1 MKNKP
6 IMIVWIL
13 VLSVVFTAVLAV
25 MAIPKQES
33 TEAVDTQLAQ
43 TQRSIKN
50 TTTSKIAT
58 KITSGSFNAAKEK
71 RYASRAL
78 TTVFT
83 DLFGGIKKESTLD
96 KQRDKYQNLLGSS
109 LTQHL
114 FKTVELGKDDGTK
127 YLLASKNNETFVSFG
142 EVNTAN
148 LTVPVFV
155 YVSYDQSNDR
165 GDSLN
170 TKQFFTLHYS
180 LKQQRVLSFRDQV
193 VPVKDGD

>member
-13 VLSVVFTAVLAV
+13 VLGVVFTAVLAV
-25 MAIPKQES
+25 MAIPKRES

-43 TQRSIKN
+43 TQQSIKS

-58 KITSGSFNAAKEK
+58 KITSGSFNATKEK

-114 FKTVELGKDDGTK
+114 FKTVELDKDDGTK

-142 EVNTAN
+142 EVNAAT
-148 LTVPVFV
+148 LTVPVLV
-155 YVSYDQSNDR
+155 YVSYDQSNDH
-165 GDSLN
+165 GDSLT
-170 TKQFFTLHYS
+170 TKQLFTLHYS